1 MPSWIAIVAVS
12 SLECAAKKFFRLSVC
27 RVNDINYALDIVE
40 RSKERINEELSYRLP
55 PCYEN

>member
-12 SLECAAKKFFRLSVC
+12 SLECAAKKFFRLSVG